1 MFNKTNS
8 PSIPTQPV
16 PAGAATR
23 AVIPPIIL
31 GVLAL
36 VSAVEPLSINMYL
49 SGLPQLGRDLGISQA
64 GAQLTLTFFLVGMA
78 VGQLVTGPMSDA
90 RGRRGLF
97 RGGVALLVIATA
109 ASALATQAWMLFLAR
124 FLMGAAGG
132 TAVVLARA
140 VAGDLAKGPELA
152 RVFSLLQLLTGAA
165 PVVGPIIGG
174 LVVDGV
180 GWRGVFRVLAALN
193 LVMAIGV
200 WLAIPETLP
209 HEGRSSGGP
218 RRLSSA
224 IGLLLRDRAYVGFT
238 VGFIFS
244 FSTMFAYVSASPFL
258 LQDYYGFTPV
268 QYSIIFA
275 VNTTGMFLV
284 ALLNARLVR
293 RIGALPL
300 AKIGNV
306 VLLTA
311 VLYLVVVSLLDAS
324 RWFLLVGLFVVVASM
339 GVNFANNSALAIS
352 RAGAL
357 TGSASAFMGAGQFIV
372 AGLLSPLVALAASLG
387 LSSPVSMTVVM
398 LATALLAA
406 AGVWGGAKALRRE
419 PAQ

>member
-1 MFNKTNS
+1 M
-8 PSIPTQPV
+8 
-16 PAGAATR
+16 
-23 AVIPPIIL
+23 
-31 GVLAL
+31 
-36 VSAVEPLSINMYL
+36 SAVEPLSINMYL
-49 SGLPQLGRDLGISQA
+49 SGLPQLGRDLEISQA

-78 VGQLVTGPMSDA
+78 VGQLVTGPLSDA

-97 RGGVALLVIATA
+97 RGGVALLVIATV
-109 ASALATQAWMLFLAR
+109 ASAVATQAWVLFLAR
-124 FLMGAAGG
+124 FLMGVAGG

-180 GWRGVFRVLAALN
+180 GWRGVFWVLAALN

-209 HEGRSSGGP
+209 TKERSSGGP
-218 RRLSSA
+218 RRLLSSV
-224 IGLLLRDRAYVGFT
+224 GLLLRDRAYVGFT
-238 VGFIFS
+238 LGFIFS

-275 VNTTGMFLV
+275 VNTTGMFIV

-293 RIGALPL
+293 RVGALPL
-300 AKIGNV
+300 SKIGAI
-306 VLLTA
+306 VLLAA
-311 VLYLVVVSLLDAS
+311 VIYLVVVSLLDAS

-372 AGLLSPLVALAASLG
+372 AGLLSPLVALAAAAGFSQ
-387 LSSPVSMTVVM
+387 PVSMTVVM
-398 LATALLAA
+398 LAAALLAV
-406 AGVWGGAKALRRE
+406 AGVWGGARALRRE
-419 PAQ
+419 

>member
-1 MFNKTNS
+1 
-8 PSIPTQPV
+8 
-16 PAGAATR
+16 
-23 AVIPPIIL
+23 VIPPVIL

-49 SGLPQLGRDLGISQA
+49 SGLPQLGRDLEISQA

-97 RGGVALLVIATA
+97 RGGVALLVIATV
-109 ASALATQAWMLFLAR
+109 ASALAPHAWVLFLAR

-174 LVVDGV
+174 LVVEGV
-180 GWRGVFRVLAALN
+180 GWRGVFWVLAALN

-209 HEGRSSGGP
+209 TKERSSGGP
-218 RRLSSA
+218 RRLLSSV
-224 IGLLLRDRAYVGFT
+224 GLLLRDRAYVGFT
-238 VGFIFS
+238 MGFIFS

-293 RIGALPL
+293 RVGALPL
-300 AKIGNV
+300 AKIGNI
-306 VLLTA
+306 VLLAA
-311 VLYLVVVSLLDAS
+311 VVYLVVVSLLDAS

-372 AGLLSPLVALAASLG
+372 AGLLSPLVALAASVG
-387 LSSPVSMTVVM
+387 FSPPVSMTVVM
-398 LATALLAA
+398 LATALLAV
-406 AGVWGGAKALRRE
+406 AGVWGGAKALKRE
-419 PAQ
+419 

>member
-1 MFNKTNS
+1 MFNKVS
-8 PSIPTQPV
+8 PSS
-16 PAGAATR
+16 PATPAATTGAAKR
-23 AVIPPIIL
+23 AVIPPVIL

-49 SGLPQLGRDLGISQA
+49 SGLPQLGRDLEISQA

-97 RGGVALLVIATA
+97 RGGVALLVIATV
-109 ASALATQAWMLFLAR
+109 ASALAPHAWVLFLAR

-174 LVVDGV
+174 LVVEGV
-180 GWRGVFRVLAALN
+180 GWRGVFWVLAALN

-209 HEGRSSGGP
+209 TKERSSGGP
-218 RRLSSA
+218 RRLLSSV
-224 IGLLLRDRAYVGFT
+224 GLLLRDRAYVGFT
-238 VGFIFS
+238 MGFIFS

-293 RIGALPL
+293 RVGALPL
-300 AKIGNV
+300 AKIGNI
-306 VLLTA
+306 VLLAA
-311 VLYLVVVSLLDAS
+311 VVYLVVVSLLDAS

-372 AGLLSPLVALAASLG
+372 AGLLSPLVALAASVG
-387 LSSPVSMTVVM
+387 FSPPVSMTVVM
-398 LATALLAA
+398 LATALLAV
-406 AGVWGGAKALRRE
+406 AGVWGGAKALKRE
-419 PAQ
+419 